1 MDKIQQLYSLMID
14 NGLLTSDI
22 TLDKFRGADESQ
34 QQQLYNLSL
43 NSGIITADKVSPV
56 DFKSAFSES
65 AQESAD
71 FKRELVQ
78 AKGDVV
84 DLIKQE
90 KQKQFVESI
99 PRDEAVVD
107 VTGQMPIAEI
117 PEQKIPVSPLPQKPV
132 SQQIDELVAETSY
145 KSPEKIAIEEREK
158 TIREAEKEARRAE
171 GFYDDK
177 GFVEQFYGKELLSK
191 TGIDVQEF
199 TDFLIDEGLLNEMQD
214 KMDGGLYE
222 RTFGES
228 VNPDLTYDM
237 DRFDAI
243 RAYLSQKHSNELRDV
258 YTEKQKNN
266 RGYAD
271 YSISGDEVPKIGADV
286 KELMSYVET
295 NLPIYSQKIQEQEE
309 KNKELYD
316 QYKEDGIGS
325 AYRIKTGIKKA
336 YEGFDDALS
345 SLSIGFYDL
354 VGDLTGSEYFN
365 NVSKSLIESER
376 QEFSFEPYDLTY
388 GFASGKE
395 VFQDGI
401 EYMVGDR
408 GQVYD
413 VSKNLNVTNLITPKE
428 YASITSKA
436 NQTDRTTW
444 SFSGTGTAANL
455 ANVMGD
461 IGVQILYQASLRG
474 AGKVGGAFAKTTS
487 PGRATV
493 NALKRIP
500 IKRGL
505 SEAIIAQSTLGYS
518 RGLRDVY
525 IEAKKSGLSD
535 KEATELASLGAKQMG
550 LLYAL
555 TAPIAQRTNITDR
568 LLGEPSKKAIKDAV
582 KEYSRTG
589 NKGFV
594 DVFLNLARNY
604 KEYGAQGFKELLQ
617 ENVQQAGERFVVNPN
632 VNREAR
638 QRILEDTITF
648 DEFINTSILSFLA
661 GGLLPAGIDVTS
673 DTYNLFKDGSVSKL
687 EALAYLN
694 GNQEKTERLLNSQ
707 VAKGVYTQTQ
717 VDKILKDMDNYR
729 VSIGK
734 MPRKTSPQAAS
745 SLLSD
750 LTELSELELDKQ
762 STDPVFHS
770 EIDEKISNIRGRVQ
784 ATIEFDQLSPESK
797 LIFTEQATKNLEA
810 TKDQETN
817 WEITSDETFDEA
829 RKLYYETKKLYQDV
843 EVGVDEA
850 TQSLTDEGVS
860 EPTQEQIAARQK
872 ELTRKKID
880 DAIQEREARD
890 IPDVEPAE
898 GVQEVEEEV
907 RVTPEEEVEEE
918 RIKDSQIPK
927 SKTIY
932 TTKRDDGEIFTVEV
946 TTRLDSSRTFV
957 YKSKDGTYLTEA
969 VSPDNT
975 LTDQEYISASSD
987 IGGIT
992 ETKGVA
998 LENVMSPKMRERL
1011 SARQRAELGIKEEV
1025 EPQLYKLPETK
1036 SEWVK
1041 DFDIIDNRGGKAD
1054 LEIEEDGKTGRWYVE
1069 NNKTGRVVA
1078 TKTKAEAQ
1086 AQINNPTYDYG
1097 EGDPIITPTEEVE
1110 TKIKDD
1116 AKPTI
1121 ETPAGSRLFNEP
1133 LEEATTIA
1141 NRISERTGIDFQ
1153 EAERI
1158 TKLDEPRARR
1168 IAQAFE
1174 ALESDPENPEV
1185 KEAYQA
1191 MIDETIEQYNAII
1204 EAGYTLEVNNAEP
1217 YQSSQEMIEDL
1228 RNNKN
1233 LKIFSTE
1240 SGFGEGGVTDADRA
1254 SNPLLAPTEFK
1265 DKNGVPL
1272 LANDIFR
1279 FVHDFFGHAKMGN
1292 GFGPIGEENAWNV
1305 HSRMY
1310 SPKARRAMTTETRG
1324 QNSWVNFSGVNDEAF
1339 KLRDEARALR
1349 KEGKFDEAAKKVE
1362 KAYELMR
1369 FADQKIV
1376 LLPEEFTKTDDE
1388 IVVPEMTQEQINE
1401 LSPEELATRSNQ
1413 LEAKINKIFKGKYE
1427 ATVGGRRVGRKISPE
1442 ANDRIKI
1449 IQDNIVSENIQ
1460 DKNQSIIEAIDEL
1473 QSKTDLSQ
1481 SDIEQIVNLE
1491 TALAYNE
1498 ASEMDEQNPS
1508 RLFNLMNVDMNLS
1521 SIIEEGKTQRAAQV
1535 AEDVERRREIIS
1547 KGFEDITGMPYTDVS
1562 GIESEA
1568 DRKAVMDQKIKNN
1581 AILAAKARERE
1592 ATNKFVSS
1600 IRTFIAKNEDLD
1612 GLVDIVSKSTGDF
1625 LGGSLQEII
1634 SDRLFDSSIEY
1645 KRRNLELKETLSN
1658 KLQELFG
1665 KNFSKTL
1672 KKFSKETE
1680 NLQIADDVTIPIS
1693 QNKLMYLYNQYKDE
1707 ANHPGFESQ
1716 FGSNYAEIMERAE
1729 QMLDPRLKEFADY
1742 QVDELFPQLY
1752 NDYNEV
1758 YRKIY
1763 RTNLPWNRKYA
1774 GRLYRVGDPFENLD
1788 LLASP
1793 QAYKASIAGAST
1805 KARVKN
1811 KRPIEITD
1819 GMDMLYSYLNDME
1832 FFRAYAES
1840 MKDVNRLM
1848 GNPDIKLAIEA
1859 TSGPDLYRLLTQKIQ
1874 TIANRGAVKG
1884 DRVKFVNLMNDAF
1897 VLSRLGVNPTVAL
1910 KQLTSTT
1917 AYAADI
1923 GVRNWTSYAAKA
1935 MPEIASVMKEIT
1947 DNSVYLKDRYSLN
1960 IKNVLEAYN
1969 TGDVGRT
1976 SPINGVGW
1984 ADILMYLIKQGDR
1997 GAIILGGAP
2006 NYLYHKDQ
2014 YKAKNPKATEEE
2026 VIKYAIRKFERET
2039 DKAQQSSDIASKDL
2053 FQTAGDLTRA
2063 FNLFL
2068 TTPKQY
2074 QRKVNS
2080 SIRQIYRKTKG
2091 MPSKGTLKDNL
2102 RNLFVYHVWL
2112 PVVFQYVTLGLP
2124 GILSGFDEEDK
2135 EDLIRAAIL
2144 GNINAF
2150 FVVGGLVSSL
2160 ADYIQGKPWA
2170 GRVQSLPVI
2179 NVTQNLLDYGNK
2191 ALTSKKQDTRN
2202 RFTEKF
2208 LTELA
2213 MTGGIPAGTLLKLGR
2228 NWSDV
2233 ITGKTDG
2240 AGESILKLL
2249 GYSDYVVT
2257 GGNKNNEIDKKLSKR
2272 PEYKQ
2277 LKKTNPKLYNALI
2290 TEPKRVQSKGS
2301 LDSQLKA
2308 QEKAM
2313 NDLLGIIEEEEK

>member
-1 MDKIQQLYSLMID
+1 MIN
-14 NGLLTSDI
+14 NGLITNDI
-22 TLDKFRGADESQ
+22 TLERFRGADESQ
-34 QQQLYNLSL
+34 QQKLYNLAL
-43 NSGIITADKVSPV
+43 NSKVITADKVTPA
-56 DFKSAFSES
+56 DFKSIFSES
-65 AQESAD
+65 AQASAD

-90 KQKQFVESI
+90 KQRQFIESI

-107 VTGQMPIAEI
+107 EGGMVYVPEI
-117 PEQKIPVSPLPQKPV
+117 SEQKIPDFQPSQKPV

-158 TIREAEKEARRAE
+158 TIRGLEKDRRRAD

-177 GFVEQFYGKELLSK
+177 GFVENFYGKELLSE
-191 TGIDVQEF
+191 TGIDIQDF
-199 TDFLIDEGLLNEMQD
+199 TDFLIDEGIFSEMQD
-214 KMDGGLYE
+214 KMDKGLYE
-222 RTFGES
+222 RTFGGS
-228 VNPDLTYDM
+228 QNPELTYDM

-243 RAYLSQKHSNELRDV
+243 KIYLSQKHSNELRDI
-258 YTEKQKNN
+258 YNEKQKNN

-271 YSISGDEVPKIGADV
+271 YSISEDEYPKIGADIKKLV
-286 KELMSYVET
+286 SYVDE
-295 NLPIYSQKIQEQEE
+295 NLPVYSQRKKEQEE

-316 QYKEDGIGS
+316 RYKKDGIG
-325 AYRIKTGIKKA
+325 AGYKIKQGIKKGF
-336 YEGFDDALS
+336 EGFDDAVA
-345 SLSIGFYDL
+345 SLSIGFYGAL
-354 VGDLTGSEYFN
+354 GDLGSEYFE
-365 NVSKSLIESER
+365 NVSKAILESER
-376 QEFSFEPYDLTY
+376 QEITFDPYNLTY
-388 GFASGKE
+388 GFASGKK
-395 VFQDGI
+395 VFDDGV
-401 EYMVGDR
+401 EYMVDER
-408 GQVYD
+408 GRVYD
-413 VSKNLNVTNLITPKE
+413 VQKHLNVSSLLTPKE
-428 YASITSKA
+428 YDSIISKA
-436 NQTDRTTW
+436 NKTEDTTW
-444 SFSGTGTAANL
+444 SFSGIGSASDF
-455 ANVMGD
+455 ANVVGD
-461 IGVQILYQASLRG
+461 IGVQILYQAAIRGGGKIGSSLL
-474 AGKVGGAFAKTTS
+474 KTTS
-487 PGRATV
+487 PGRAT
-493 NALKRIP
+493 LKTLKGIP

-505 SEAIIAQSTLGYS
+505 SEAIIAQSTYGYS
-518 RGLRDVY
+518 RGLRNIY
-525 IEAKKSGLSD
+525 IEAKKAGLSD
-535 KEATELASLGAKQMG
+535 KEATELSLLGAKQMG
-550 LLYAL
+550 ILYAL
-555 TAPIAQRTNITDR
+555 TAPIAQRTSITDR
-568 LLGEPSKKAIKDAV
+568 LLGEPSKRAIKDAV
-582 KEYSRTG
+582 REYGRTG
-589 NKGFV
+589 KRGFA

-617 ENVQQAGERFVVNPN
+617 ENTQQVGERFVVNPSI
-632 VNREAR
+632 NREVR
-638 QRILEDTITF
+638 RKILDDTITF
-648 DEFINTSILSFLA
+648 DDFINTSILSFLA
-661 GGLLPAGIDVTS
+661 GGLIPAGIDATS
-673 DTYNLFKDGSVSKL
+673 DTYSLFQNGSISKL
-687 EALAYLN
+687 ESLEYLN
-694 GNQEKTERLLNSQ
+694 ANQEKTETLLNSQ
-707 VAKGVYTQTQ
+707 VAKGIYTQTQ
-717 VDKILKDMDNYR
+717 VDKVLKDMENYR
-729 VSIGK
+729 ISVGR
-734 MPRKTSPQAAS
+734 MPSKTSPQAAN

-750 LTELSELELDKQ
+750 LAELSKLETEKQ
-762 STDPVFHS
+762 NTDPVFHT
-770 EIDEKISNIRGRVQ
+770 EIDEKISNIKGRLQ
-784 ATIEFDQLSPESK
+784 ATIEFDQLSPEST
-797 LIFTEQATKNLEA
+797 LVYTEQATKNLEA
-810 TKDQETN
+810 TKDQETS

-829 RKLYYETKKLYQDV
+829 RKIYYEDKKTISSIK
-843 EVGVDEA
+843 VGVDEA

-860 EPTQEQIAARQK
+860 EPTQEQISARQK
-872 ELTRKKID
+872 ELTIKKFD
-880 DAIQEREARD
+880 DAIQERKARD
-890 IPDVEPAE
+890 IPNVEPTE

-907 RVTPEEEVEEE
+907 RVTPEEEVEQEVKATPPPLPQE
-918 RIKDSQIPK
+918 
-927 SKTIY
+927 
-932 TTKRDDGEIFTVEV
+932 EV
-946 TTRLDSSRTFV
+946 T
-957 YKSKDGTYLTEA
+957 
-969 VSPDNT
+969 
-975 LTDQEYISASSD
+975 
-987 IGGIT
+987 
-992 ETKGVA
+992 
-998 LENVMSPKMRERL
+998 
-1011 SARQRAELGIKEEV
+1011 
-1025 EPQLYKLPETK
+1025 PQLYKLPETK
-1036 SEWVK
+1036 KEWVK
-1041 DFDIIDNRGGKAD
+1041 DFDIIDNRGGKAG
-1054 LEIEEDGKTGRWYVE
+1054 LEIEEDGKTGRWYVK
-1069 NNKTGRVVA
+1069 NNKTGKVVT

-1086 AQINNPTYDYG
+1086 SEINNPTYDYG
-1097 EGDPIITPTEEVE
+1097 EGDPIITTTEEVKATPPPLPKEE

-1121 ETPAGSRLFNEP
+1121 ETPEGSRLFNEP

-1153 EAERI
+1153 EAEKI
-1158 TKLDEPRARR
+1158 TKLDETGARR
-1168 IAQAFE
+1168 IAQGFE
-1174 ALESDPENPEV
+1174 SLESDPQNPEV

-1240 SGFGEGGVTDADRA
+1240 SGFGEGGITDADRA
-1254 SNPLLAPTEFK
+1254 SNPLLAPTKFK

-1324 QNSWVNFSGVNDEAF
+1324 QNSWVNFSGVNDAAF

-1362 KAYELMR
+1362 EAYELMR
-1369 FADQKIV
+1369 FADQKIG
-1376 LLPEEFTKTDDE
+1376 LLPEEFSKTDDE
-1388 IVVPEMTQEQINE
+1388 IVVPEMTQEQINQ
-1401 LSPEELATRSNQ
+1401 LSPEELTTRSKE

-1460 DKNQSIIEAIDEL
+1460 EKNQSIIEAIDEL
-1473 QSKTDLSQ
+1473 QNKTEVSQ

-1508 RLFNLMNVDMNLS
+1508 RLFNLMNVEMNLS
-1521 SIIEEGKTQRAAQV
+1521 GIIEKGKTQRAAQV
-1535 AEDVERRREIIS
+1535 AETEARRTEKIS
-1547 KGFEDITGMPYTDVS
+1547 KGFEDISGMPYSDVS
-1562 GIESEA
+1562 GIQNEA
-1568 DRKAVMDQKIKNN
+1568 DRKAVVDQKIKNN
-1581 AILAAKARERE
+1581 AILAAKAREKA
-1592 ATNKFVSS
+1592 ATNKL
-1600 IRTFIAKNEDLD
+1600 ITGLRRFIIQNEDLD
-1612 GLVDIVSKSTGDF
+1612 GLVDIISKGTGDF
-1625 LGGSLQEII
+1625 LGGTLQEII
-1634 SDRLFDSSIEY
+1634 SESVFDSSIEY
-1645 KRRNLELKETLSN
+1645 KRRNLEIKEQLQN
-1658 KLQELFG
+1658 KLEEIFG
-1665 KNFSKTL
+1665 KNY
-1672 KKFSKETE
+1672 KKILRPFSKEIE
-1680 NLQIADDVTIPIS
+1680 SLQISDDVTIPIS

-1707 ANHPGFESQ
+1707 ANHPGFESA
-1716 FGSNYAEIMERAE
+1716 FGSNYAEIMSRAE
-1729 QMLDPRLKEFADY
+1729 QMLDPRLKQFADY

-1763 RTNLPWNRKYA
+1763 RTNLPWNKKYA
-1774 GRLYRVGDPFENLD
+1774 GRLYRVGDPSGNLD

-1805 KARVKN
+1805 KVRVKN
-1811 KRPIEITD
+1811 KRPIEIID

-1840 MKDVNRLM
+1840 IKDIDRFVS
-1848 GNPDIKLAIEA
+1848 NPDIKLAIEA
-1859 TSGPDLYRLLTQKIQ
+1859 TSGPSMYNLLRKKLE
-1874 TIANRGAVKG
+1874 TIANRGAIQG
-1884 DRVKFVNLMNDAF
+1884 DRVALINTMNNVF
-1897 VLSRLGVNPTVAL
+1897 VLSRLGVNPTVSL

-1935 MPEIASVMKEIT
+1935 MPKIASVVNEIT
-1947 DNSVYLKDRYSLN
+1947 ENSAYLKDRYSQS
-1960 IKNVLEAYN
+1960 IRNVLEAYN
-1969 TGDVGRT
+1969 SSEVGRT
-1976 SPINGVGW
+1976 SPIQGKGW
-1984 ADILMYLIKQGDR
+1984 ADILMYLIKLGDR

-2014 YKAKNPKATEEE
+2014 YKAKNPNATEEE

-2053 FQTAGDLTRA
+2053 YQTSGDLARA

-2080 SIRQIYRKTKG
+2080 SLRQIYRKTRG

-2124 GILSGFDEEDK
+2124 GLASEFDEDDK

-2144 GNINAF
+2144 GNVNAF
-2150 FVVGGLVSSL
+2150 FIVGGLLSSV
-2160 ADYIQGKPWA
+2160 ADYIQDKPWA
-2170 GRVQSLPVI
+2170 GRVQSLPII
-2179 NVTQNLLDYGNK
+2179 NTSQNLIRYLNQ
-2191 ALTSKKQDTRN
+2191 AFINPSSNEEIRN
-2202 RFTEKF
+2202 RAVEKF
-2208 LTELA
+2208 FIEATMMA
-2213 MTGGIPAGTLLKLGR
+2213 GIPSATLMKLGK

-2257 GGNKNNEIDKKLSKR
+2257 GGKKNKETDKKLSQL
-2272 PEYKQ
+2272 PEYKE
-2277 LKKTNPKLYNALI
+2277 LKKTNPELYNKLV
-2290 TEPKRVQSKGS
+2290 TEPKRVELKGS

-2313 NDLLGIIEEEEK
+2313 NDLLGIIEEEK

>member
-1 MDKIQQLYSLMID
+1 MDKIQQLYNLMID

-22 TLDKFRGADESQ
+22 TLEKFRGADESQ

-117 PEQKIPVSPLPQKPV
+117 PEQKIPVSPIPQKPV

-214 KMDGGLYE
+214 KMDRGLYE

-271 YSISGDEVPKIGADV
+271 YSLSEDEVPKIGADV

-413 VSKNLNVTNLITPKE
+413 VAKNLNVTNLLTPKE

-436 NQTDRTTW
+436 NQTDRTNW

-487 PGRATV
+487 PGRVTV

-500 IKRGL
+500 VKRGL

-525 IEAKKSGLSD
+525 IEAKKAGLSD
-535 KEATELASLGAKQMG
+535 KESTELASLGAKQMG

-810 TKDQETN
+810 TKDQETS

-829 RKLYYETKKLYQDV
+829 RKLYYETKKLYQDI

-850 TQSLTDEGVS
+850 TQSLTDEGIS
-860 EPTQEQIAARQK
+860 EPTQEQITARQK

-918 RIKDSQIPK
+918 
-927 SKTIY
+927 
-932 TTKRDDGEIFTVEV
+932 V
-946 TTRLDSSRTFV
+946 T
-957 YKSKDGTYLTEA
+957 
-969 VSPDNT
+969 
-975 LTDQEYISASSD
+975 
-987 IGGIT
+987 
-992 ETKGVA
+992 
-998 LENVMSPKMRERL
+998 
-1011 SARQRAELGIKEEV
+1011 
-1025 EPQLYKLPETK
+1025 PQLYKLPETK

-1240 SGFGEGGVTDADRA
+1240 SGFGEGGITDADRA

-1324 QNSWVNFSGVNDEAF
+1324 QNSWVNFSGVNDKAF

-1369 FADQKIV
+1369 FADQKIG

-1388 IVVPEMTQEQINE
+1388 IVVPEMTQEQINQ

-1508 RLFNLMNVDMNLS
+1508 KLFNLMNVDMNLS

-1535 AEDVERRREIIS
+1535 AEDVERRKEIIS

-1592 ATNKFVSS
+1592 ATNKFVSY

-1672 KKFSKETE
+1672 RKFSKETE

-1752 NDYNEV
+1752 SDYNEV

-1935 MPEIASVMKEIT
+1935 MPEITSVMKEIT

-2150 FVVGGLVSSL
+2150 FVVGGIISSA

-2179 NVTQNLLDYGNK
+2179 NVSQNLLDYLNK
-2191 ALTSKKQDTRN
+2191 ALTSKNQDTRN
-2202 RFTEKF
+2202 KFTEK
-2208 LTELA
+2208 LITEAL
-2213 MTGGIPAGTLLKLGR
+2213 MMGGIPAATLMKLSK

-2257 GGNKNNEIDKKLSKR
+2257 GGNKNKEIDKKLSKR

-2301 LDSQLKA
+2301 LDAQLKS

-2313 NDLLGIIEEEEK
+2313 NDLLGIIEKEKGN

>member
-1 MDKIQQLYSLMID
+1 MDKIQQLYNLMID

-22 TLDKFRGADESQ
+22 TLEKFRGADESQ

-117 PEQKIPVSPLPQKPV
+117 PEQKMPVSPIPQKPV

-214 KMDGGLYE
+214 KMDRGLYE

-271 YSISGDEVPKIGADV
+271 YSLSEDEVPKIGADV

-316 QYKEDGIGS
+316 QYREDGIGS

-413 VSKNLNVTNLITPKE
+413 VAKNLNVTNLLTPKE

-500 IKRGL
+500 VKRGL

-525 IEAKKSGLSD
+525 IEAKKAGLSD
-535 KEATELASLGAKQMG
+535 KESTELASLGAKQMG

-582 KEYSRTG
+582 REYSRTG

-694 GNQEKTERLLNSQ
+694 GNQEKAERLLNSQ

-729 VSIGK
+729 VSVGK

-810 TKDQETN
+810 TKDQETS

-829 RKLYYETKKLYQDV
+829 RKLYYETKKLYQDI

-850 TQSLTDEGVS
+850 TQSLTDEGIS
-860 EPTQEQIAARQK
+860 EPTQEQITARQK

-918 RIKDSQIPK
+918 
-927 SKTIY
+927 
-932 TTKRDDGEIFTVEV
+932 V
-946 TTRLDSSRTFV
+946 T
-957 YKSKDGTYLTEA
+957 
-969 VSPDNT
+969 
-975 LTDQEYISASSD
+975 
-987 IGGIT
+987 
-992 ETKGVA
+992 
-998 LENVMSPKMRERL
+998 
-1011 SARQRAELGIKEEV
+1011 
-1025 EPQLYKLPETK
+1025 PQLYKLPETK

-1110 TKIKDD
+1110 TK
-1116 AKPTI
+1116 
-1121 ETPAGSRLFNEP
+1121 
-1133 LEEATTIA
+1133 
-1141 NRISERTGIDFQ
+1141 
-1153 EAERI
+1153 
-1158 TKLDEPRARR
+1158 
-1168 IAQAFE
+1168 
-1174 ALESDPENPEV
+1174 
-1185 KEAYQA
+1185 
-1191 MIDETIEQYNAII
+1191 
-1204 EAGYTLEVNNAEP
+1204 
-1217 YQSSQEMIEDL
+1217 
-1228 RNNKN
+1228 
-1233 LKIFSTE
+1233 
-1240 SGFGEGGVTDADRA
+1240 
-1254 SNPLLAPTEFK
+1254 
-1265 DKNGVPL
+1265 
-1272 LANDIFR
+1272 
-1279 FVHDFFGHAKMGN
+1279 
-1292 GFGPIGEENAWNV
+1292 
-1305 HSRMY
+1305 
-1310 SPKARRAMTTETRG
+1310 
-1324 QNSWVNFSGVNDEAF
+1324 
-1339 KLRDEARALR
+1339 
-1349 KEGKFDEAAKKVE
+1349 
-1362 KAYELMR
+1362 
-1369 FADQKIV
+1369 
-1376 LLPEEFTKTDDE
+1376 TDDE
-1388 IVVPEMTQEQINE
+1388 VVAPQMTQEQINQ

-1413 LEAKINKIFKGKYE
+1413 LEGKINKIFKGKYE

-1460 DKNQSIIEAIDEL
+1460 EKNQSIIEAIDEL
-1473 QSKTDLSQ
+1473 QNKTDLSQ

-1508 RLFNLMNVDMNLS
+1508 KLFNLMNVEMNLS

-1535 AEDVERRREIIS
+1535 AEDVARRTENIS
-1547 KGFEDITGMPYTDVS
+1547 KGFEDISGMPYSDVS
-1562 GIESEA
+1562 GIENEA
-1568 DRKAVMDQKIKNN
+1568 DRKAVVDQKIKNN
-1581 AILAAKARERE
+1581 AILAAKAREKE
-1592 ATNKFVSS
+1592 ATNKL
-1600 IRTFIAKNEDLD
+1600 ITGLRRFIIQNEDLD
-1612 GLVDIVSKSTGDF
+1612 GLVDIISKGTGDF
-1625 LGGSLQEII
+1625 LGGTLQEII
-1634 SDRLFDSSIEY
+1634 SESIFDSSIEY
-1645 KRRNLELKETLSN
+1645 KRRNLEIKEQLQN
-1658 KLQELFG
+1658 KLEEIFG
-1665 KNFSKTL
+1665 KNYKKTL
-1672 KKFSKETE
+1672 RPFSKETE
-1680 NLQIADDVTIPIS
+1680 NLQLDDDVTIPIS

-1707 ANHPGFESQ
+1707 ANHPGFESA
-1716 FGSNYAEIMERAE
+1716 FGSNYAEVMSKAE
-1729 QMLDPRLKEFADY
+1729 QMLDPRLKQFADY

-1774 GRLYRVGDPFENLD
+1774 GRLYRVGDPSQNFDIKE
-1788 LLASP
+1788 LLANP
-1793 QAYKASIAGAST
+1793 KAYKASIAGAST
-1805 KARVKN
+1805 KVRVKN
-1811 KRPIEITD
+1811 KRPIEIID

-1840 MKDVNRLM
+1840 MKDIDRFIS
-1848 GNPDIKLAIEA
+1848 NPDIKLAIEA
-1859 TSGPDLYRLLTQKIQ
+1859 TSGPSMYNLLVKKLE
-1874 TIANRGAVKG
+1874 TIANRGAIQG
-1884 DRVKFVNLMNDAF
+1884 DRVALINTMNNVF
-1897 VLSRLGVNPTVAL
+1897 VLSRLGVNPTVSL

-1935 MPEIASVMKEIT
+1935 MPKIASVVNEIT
-1947 DNSVYLKDRYSLN
+1947 ENSAYLKDRYSQS
-1960 IKNVLEAYN
+1960 IRNVLEAYN
-1969 TGDVGRT
+1969 SSEVART
-1976 SPINGVGW
+1976 SPIQGKGW
-1984 ADILMYLIKQGDR
+1984 SDILMYLIKLGDR

-2014 YKAKNPKATEEE
+2014 YKAKNPNATEEE

-2053 FQTAGDLTRA
+2053 YQTSGDLARA

-2080 SIRQIYRKTKG
+2080 SLRQIYRKTRG

-2124 GILSGFDEEDK
+2124 GILSGFDKEDK

-2144 GNINAF
+2144 GNVNAF
-2150 FVVGGLVSSL
+2150 FIVGRLLNSV
-2160 ADYIQGKPWA
+2160 ADYIQDKPWA
-2170 GRVQSLPVI
+2170 GSVQSLPII
-2179 NVTQNLLDYGNK
+2179 NTSSNLIKYANR
-2191 ALTSKKQDTRN
+2191 AFINPSSNEEVRN
-2202 RFTEKF
+2202 RAVEKF
-2208 LTELA
+2208 FIEATMMA
-2213 MTGGIPAGTLLKLGR
+2213 GIPSATLLKLGK

-2257 GGNKNNEIDKKLSKR
+2257 GGNKNKEIDKKLSKR
-2272 PEYKQ
+2272 PEYKE

-2301 LDSQLKA
+2301 LDAQLKS

-2313 NDLLGIIEEEEK
+2313 NDLLGIIEKEKGN

>member
-1 MDKIQQLYSLMID
+1 MDKLQQLYKLMIN
-14 NGLLTSDI
+14 NGLLTNDI
-22 TLDKFRGADESQ
+22 TLERFRGADESQ
-34 QQQLYNLSL
+34 QQKLYNLAL
-43 NSGIITADKVSPV
+43 NSKVITADKVAPA
-56 DFKSAFSES
+56 DFKSIFSES
-65 AQESAD
+65 AQASAD

-90 KQKQFVESI
+90 KQRQFIESI

-107 VTGQMPIAEI
+107 AGGMVYVPEI

-214 KMDGGLYE
+214 KMDRGLYE

-271 YSISGDEVPKIGADV
+271 YSLSEDEVPKIGADV

-413 VSKNLNVTNLITPKE
+413 VAKNLNVTNLITPKE

-817 WEITSDETFDEA
+817 WEITSDETFDES

-880 DAIQEREARD
+880 DAIQEQEARD

-918 RIKDSQIPK
+918 SIKDSQIPK

-932 TTKRDDGEIFTVEV
+932 TTKRDDGETFTVEV
-946 TTRLDSSRTFV
+946 TTRLDGSRTFV
-957 YKSKDGTYLTEA
+957 YKSKDGTYLTETA
-969 VSPDNT
+969 SPDNT
-975 LTDQEYISASSD
+975 LTDQEYISRAAD
-987 IGGIT
+987 IGSIT

-998 LENVMSPKMRERL
+998 LENVMNPKMRERL
-1011 SARQRAELGIKEEV
+1011 SARQRAELGIDEEV
-1025 EPQLYKLPETK
+1025 TPQLYKLPETK
-1036 SEWVK
+1036 KEWVK

-1054 LEIEEDGKTGRWYVE
+1054 LEILEDGKTGRWYVE
-1069 NNKTGRVVA
+1069 NNKTGKLA
-1078 TKTKAEAQ
+1078 PTKTKAEAQ
-1086 AQINNPTYDYG
+1086 AEINNPTYDYG
-1097 EGDPIITPTEEVE
+1097 EGDPIITTTEKVE
-1110 TKIKDD
+1110 TK
-1116 AKPTI
+1116 T
-1121 ETPAGSRLFNEP
+1121 
-1133 LEEATTIA
+1133 
-1141 NRISERTGIDFQ
+1141 
-1153 EAERI
+1153 
-1158 TKLDEPRARR
+1158 DE
-1168 IAQAFE
+1168 Q
-1174 ALESDPENPEV
+1174 V
-1185 KEAYQA
+1185 
-1191 MIDETIEQYNAII
+1191 
-1204 EAGYTLEVNNAEP
+1204 V
-1217 YQSSQEMIEDL
+1217 
-1228 RNNKN
+1228 
-1233 LKIFSTE
+1233 
-1240 SGFGEGGVTDADRA
+1240 
-1254 SNPLLAPTEFK
+1254 
-1265 DKNGVPL
+1265 
-1272 LANDIFR
+1272 
-1279 FVHDFFGHAKMGN
+1279 
-1292 GFGPIGEENAWNV
+1292 
-1305 HSRMY
+1305 
-1310 SPKARRAMTTETRG
+1310 SP
-1324 QNSWVNFSGVNDEAF
+1324 Q
-1339 KLRDEARALR
+1339 
-1349 KEGKFDEAAKKVE
+1349 
-1362 KAYELMR
+1362 
-1369 FADQKIV
+1369 
-1376 LLPEEFTKTDDE
+1376 
-1388 IVVPEMTQEQINE
+1388 MTQEQINQ
-1401 LSPEELATRSNQ
+1401 LSPEELTTRSNQ

-1508 RLFNLMNVDMNLS
+1508 RLFNLMNVEMNLS

-1535 AEDVERRREIIS
+1535 AEDVERRRQIIS

-1672 KKFSKETE
+1672 RKFSKETE

-1752 NDYNEV
+1752 SDYNEV

-1793 QAYKASIAGAST
+1793 QSYKASIAGAST

-1984 ADILMYLIKQGDR
+1984 ADILMYFIKQGDR

-2091 MPSKGTLKDNL
+2091 MPSKGTFKDNL

-2112 PVVFQYVTLGLP
+2112 PVVFQYATLGLP

-2257 GGNKNNEIDKKLSKR
+2257 GGKKNKETDKKLSQL
-2272 PEYKQ
+2272 PEYKE
-2277 LKKTNPKLYNALI
+2277 LKKTNPELYNKLV
-2290 TEPKRVQSKGS
+2290 TEPKRVELKGS

-2313 NDLLGIIEEEEK
+2313 NDLLGIIEEEK